1 MTKIYTLEHLDRSRY
16 FRVWHTPFI
25 QDSEAWINGVWDN
38 WGDTVCVCVC
48 VCVCVPNHIII
59 TEHQSATKCVP
70 TDLDCTRSLNILT
83 LLISE
88 NISHF
93 LQ

>member
-38 WGDTVCVCVC
+38 WGDTVWVCVCVCECVSVCVC
-48 VCVCVPNHIII
+48 VCVCVGV
-59 TEHQSATKCVP
+59 CV
-70 TDLDCTRSLNILT
+70 CVCVCV
-83 LLISE
+83 
-88 NISHF
+88 
-93 LQ
+93 